1 MAKTKQI
8 TGFLVDTEGV
18 IGNPKGDIRT
28 TIKAVTIDKTL
39 ESYYKTLHC
48 DLIEIPTYKFGGKSY
63 DVICDEEG
71 LIKGGQP
78 VISAIDAAGRPA
90 LVGSIFIVNTNCRS
104 LSEADIERL
113 DKCVRQVQILSHPT
127 GELTRRQVMQMSIEL

>member
-39 ESYYKTLHC
+39 DSYYKTLHC
-48 DLIEIPTYKFGGKSY
+48 DLIEIPSYQFGGKRY
-63 DVICDEEG
+63 AVICDEEG
-71 LIKGGQP
+71 LLRQRP
-78 VISAIDAAGRPA
+78 VISAIDKNGKPA
-90 LVGSIFIVNTNCRS
+90 LVGSLFIVKPGLRS
-104 LSEADIERL
+104 LTEDDIERL
-113 DKCVRQVQILSHPT
+113 DKCVRQVQLLHQPT

>member
-8 TGFLVDTEGV
+8 TGFLVDTEADH
-18 IGNPKGDIRT
+18 GDLKT
-28 TIKAVTIDKTL
+28 VIKAVTIDKTL

-78 VISAIDAAGRPA
+78 VISAIDAAGKPA
-90 LVGSIFIVNTNCRS
+90 LVGSLLIVNTNCRS
-104 LSEADIERL
+104 LSDADIERL
-113 DKCVRQVQILSHPT
+113 DKCVRQVILQNRQT
-127 GELTRRQVMQMSIEL
+127 GALTTRQVMQMSIEL

>member
-8 TGFLVDTEGV
+8 TGFLVDTEAD
-18 IGNPKGDIRT
+18 NGDLKT
-28 TIKAVTIDKTL
+28 VIKAVTIDRTL

-48 DLIEIPTYKFGGKSY
+48 DLIEIPTYKFGGKSF

-78 VISAIDAAGRPA
+78 VISAIDAAGKPA
-90 LVGSIFIVNTNCRS
+90 LVGSLLIVNTNCRS
-104 LSEADIERL
+104 LTEADIERL
-113 DKCVRQVQILSHPT
+113 DKCVRQVILQNRQT
-127 GELTRRQVMQMSIEL
+127 GALTTRQVMQMSIEL

>member
-8 TGFLVDTEGV
+8 TGFLVDTEADH
-18 IGNPKGDIRT
+18 GDLKT
-28 TIKAVTIDKTL
+28 VIKAVTIDKTL

-48 DLIEIPTYKFGGKSY
+48 DLIEIPTYKFGGKSF

-78 VISAIDAAGRPA
+78 VVSAIDAAGRPA
-90 LVGSIFIVNTNCRS
+90 LVGSILVVNTNCRS
-104 LSEADIERL
+104 LTEADIERL
-113 DKCVRQVQILSHPT
+113 DKCVRQVILQNGQT

>member
-8 TGFLVDTEGV
+8 TGFLVDTEADH
-18 IGNPKGDIRT
+18 GDLKT
-28 TIKAVTIDKTL
+28 VIKAVTIDKTL

-48 DLIEIPTYKFGGKSY
+48 DLIEIPTYKFGGKRF

-78 VISAIDAAGRPA
+78 VVSAIDAAGKPA
-90 LVGSIFIVNTNCRS
+90 LVGSLLIVNTNCRS
-104 LSEADIERL
+104 LSDADIERL
-113 DKCVRQVQILSHPT
+113 DKCVRQVILQNRQT

>member
-28 TIKAVTIDKTL
+28 TIKAVTIDKSL

-48 DLIEIPTYKFGGKSY
+48 DLIEIPSYKFGGKTY

-71 LIKGGQP
+71 LLRQQP
-78 VISAIDAAGRPA
+78 VISAIDKNGKPA
-90 LVGSIFIVNTNCRS
+90 LVGSLFIVNTGVRS
-104 LSEADIERL
+104 LTEADIERL
-113 DKCVRQVQILSHPT
+113 DKCARQVQLLNRST
-127 GELTRRQVMQMSIEL
+127 GELTRRQVMQMSIEI

>member
-8 TGFLVDTEGV
+8 TGFLVDTEADH
-18 IGNPKGDIRT
+18 GDLKT
-28 TIKAVTIDKTL
+28 VIKAVTIDKTL

-71 LIKGGQP
+71 LIKDGQP
-78 VISAIDAAGRPA
+78 VVSAIDAAGRPA
-90 LVGSIFIVNTNCRS
+90 LVGSLLIVNTNCRS
-104 LSEADIERL
+104 LTEADIERL
-113 DKCVRQVQILSHPT
+113 DKCVRQVILQNRQT
-127 GELTRRQVMQMSIEL
+127 GALTTRQVMQMSIEL

>member
-8 TGFLVDTEGV
+8 TGFLVDTEAD
-18 IGNPKGDIRT
+18 NGDLKT
-28 TIKAVTIDKTL
+28 VIKAVTIDRTL

-48 DLIEIPTYKFGGKSY
+48 DLIEIPTYKFGGKSF

-78 VISAIDAAGRPA
+78 VISAIDAAGKPA
-90 LVGSIFIVNTNCRS
+90 LVGSLLIVNTNCRS

-113 DKCVRQVQILSHPT
+113 DKCVRQVILQNRQT
-127 GELTRRQVMQMSIEL
+127 GALTTRQVMQMSIEL

>member
-8 TGFLVDTEGV
+8 TGFLVDTEAD
-18 IGNPKGDIRT
+18 NGDLKT
-28 TIKAVTIDKTL
+28 VIKAVTIDKTL

-48 DLIEIPTYKFGGKSY
+48 DLIEIPTYKFGGKRF

-78 VISAIDAAGRPA
+78 VVSAIDAAGKPA
-90 LVGSIFIVNTNCRS
+90 LVGSLLIVNTNCRS
-104 LSEADIERL
+104 LTEADIERL
-113 DKCVRQVQILSHPT
+113 DKCVRQVILQNRLT
-127 GELTRRQVMQMSIEL
+127 GELTTRQVMQMSIEL

>member
-8 TGFLVDTEGV
+8 TGFLVDTEADH
-18 IGNPKGDIRT
+18 GDLKT
-28 TIKAVTIDKTL
+28 VIKAVTIDKTL

-48 DLIEIPTYKFGGKSY
+48 DMIEIPTYKFGGKNF

-78 VISAIDAAGRPA
+78 VISAIDAAGKPA
-90 LVGSIFIVNTNCRS
+90 LVGSLLIVNTNCRS

-113 DKCVRQVQILSHPT
+113 DKCVRQVILQNRQT
-127 GELTRRQVMQMSIEL
+127 GALTTRQVMQMSIEL

>member
-8 TGFLVDTEGV
+8 TGFLVDTEAD
-18 IGNPKGDIRT
+18 NGDLKT
-28 TIKAVTIDKTL
+28 VIKAVTIDKTL

-48 DLIEIPTYKFGGKSY
+48 DLIEIPTYKFGGKSF

-78 VISAIDAAGRPA
+78 VISAIDAAGKPA
-90 LVGSIFIVNTNCRS
+90 LVGSLLIVNTNCRS

-113 DKCVRQVQILSHPT
+113 DKCVRQVILQNRQT
-127 GELTRRQVMQMSIEL
+127 GALSTRQVIQMSIEL